1 MLHCHSKQVV
11 RFLFLDKSYYDGY
24 ITVKVAAGKNKEA
37 LTYLNDTWK
46 KFSLE
51 TPLTYFYFDQE
62 FDKLYKTEFETRRL
76 MSVFSVLAVVIA
88 MLGLFGLISFMAERR
103 TREIGIRKVMGS
115 SVISIV
121 VLLSKNITML
131 VSIAFIIA
139 SVLIYFAA
147 NLWLQ
152 QFSYKIGINPWLFV
166 LGGLLSLV
174 IAWITISFHAIKAAI
189 RNPADSLRYE

>member
-1 MLHCHSKQVV
+1 
-11 RFLFLDKSYYDGY
+11 
-24 ITVKVAAGKNKEA
+24 
-37 LTYLNDTWK
+37 
-46 KFSLE
+46 
-51 TPLTYFYFDQE
+51 
-62 FDKLYKTEFETRRL
+62 